1 MNKGFILD
9 GYPRNIVDAKAIFLD
24 PIPGYEPPEED
35 QEESKGAAADQPE
48 DAFPGF
54 TISSKILPQYTV
66 VFEADN
72 ELLKQKMRDMPPEQI
87 EGTNK
92 SEANLARRL
101 GVYREMNA
109 SLD

>member
-1 MNKGFILD
+1 
-9 GYPRNIVDAKAIFLD
+9 
-24 PIPGYEPPEED
+24 
-35 QEESKGAAADQPE
+35 
-48 DAFPGF
+48 
-54 TISSKILPQYTV
+54 